1 MDVTGLNDVTIFI
14 VIVVLTHVGVSC
26 RPTAF
31 TAQ

>member
-26 RPTAF
+26 TPTAF

>member
-1 MDVTGLNDVTIFI
+1 MDVIGLNDVTIFV
-14 VIVVLTHVGVSC
+14 VIVVLTHVDGSC